1 MLKNIKKLY
10 GDVFAVDDIVYRQ
23 RYPRYNVQQSLRRTR
38 KSKRKRGSGER
49 LNLVQKFVI
58 QTVVCVV
65 VLLTAVLIKNINSPI
80 TNYCKDK
87 IKRILS
93 YNIDI
98 NSVFGKIDSFLA
110 SAGNNKSVIKEDES
124 VEDVVENVNE
134 KSGSQKD
141 ALESENPAEEEGTY
155 VKSAETVLTDNE
167 TENQEDLPNSFI
179 IPVGGIIGALYGERV
194 YTPEGTEEIHQG
206 IDIKALKG
214 TPVKAAAEG
223 EVIEAGENQI
233 YGKYIKIKHGE
244 DIISLYAHCSDL
256 LVSKGQN
263 VKKGETVAKV
273 GNTGT
278 SQEPHLHF
286 EVWEKGTP
294 VNPLDYIQSPSN

>member
-1 MLKNIKKLY
+1 
-10 GDVFAVDDIVYRQ
+10 
-23 RYPRYNVQQSLRRTR
+23 
-38 KSKRKRGSGER
+38 
-49 LNLVQKFVI
+49 
-58 QTVVCVV
+58 
-65 VLLTAVLIKNINSPI
+65 
-80 TNYCKDK
+80 
-87 IKRILS
+87 
-93 YNIDI
+93 
-98 NSVFGKIDSFLA
+98 
-110 SAGNNKSVIKEDES
+110 
-124 VEDVVENVNE
+124 
-134 KSGSQKD
+134 
-141 ALESENPAEEEGTY
+141 
-155 VKSAETVLTDNE
+155 
-167 TENQEDLPNSFI
+167 
-179 IPVGGIIGALYGERV
+179 VGGIIGALYGERV
-194 YTPEGTEEIHQG
+194 YTTEGTEEIHQG